1 MTPVRLRHCCLT
13 VSSILAK
20 FTVNQ
25 SLAPVQ
31 GSPAF
36 GPCLAFILCAAK
48 SASRGET
55 KMLNKIFTLAS
66 VVTLGILAA
75 GAPRAA
81 GRTSSSEP
89 PKEHVDEAAHLPL
102 GGIPGNEK
110 FYERQ

>member
-1 MTPVRLRHCCLT
+1 MTCVKLRHCCLT
-13 VSSILAK
+13 VSSTLSK

-25 SLAPVQ
+25 SLAPIQ

-48 SASRGET
+48 SASRGES

-75 GAPRAA
+75 GAPGAA
-81 GRTSSSEP
+81 ARTSSSEP
-89 PKEHVDEAAHLPL
+89 PKEHVGEAGPLPA
-102 GGIPGNEK
+102 G
-110 FYERQ
+110 